1 MPVTYVIDSSKKLI
15 RTTCSPPLLYEE
27 VIHHFHELRKDPACT
42 GYLDVLLHVSD
53 IDRIPKGN
61 QLAAVSAEVRALRKK
76 VRFGACGI
84 VAARDAIFGMM
95 RVFEVLS
102 GDYFGAIRV
111 FREAAE
117 AERWLASQQQPAD
130 PGRKV

>member
-27 VIHHFHELRKDPACT
+27 VILHFHELRKDPACT

-76 VRFGACGI
+76 VQFGACGI
-84 VAARDAIFGMM
+84 VASRDAIFGMM

-102 GDYFGAIRV
+102 SEYFGAIRV
-111 FREAAE
+111 FRESAE

-130 PGRKV
+130 RGRKV